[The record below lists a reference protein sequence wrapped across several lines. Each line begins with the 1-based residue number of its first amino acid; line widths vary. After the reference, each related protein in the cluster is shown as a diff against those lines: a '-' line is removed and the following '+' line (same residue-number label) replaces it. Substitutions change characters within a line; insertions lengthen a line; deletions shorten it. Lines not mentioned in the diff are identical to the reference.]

1 MLVSQNLHELAAS
14 YSTWK
19 WFSKDQICLN
29 FIIVNLKRSL
39 CFKYLLQLSWYHF
52 ETNFSFLQ
60 VSIEPESDKD
70 YLGHTFK
77 DLQSFVSDKM
87 NKSFKDVEQTKS
99 KLDKSDYENQSLR
112 ERLKEA
118 EAKLNKRDEKVKRDR
133 AKVQYDVKNY
143 TSRPFE
149 VKTEFIS
156 D

>member
-1 MLVSQNLHELAAS
+1 M
-14 YSTWK
+14 
-19 WFSKDQICLN
+19 
-29 FIIVNLKRSL
+29 
-39 CFKYLLQLSWYHF
+39 
-52 ETNFSFLQ
+52 
-60 VSIEPESDKD
+60 SIEPESDKD

-112 ERLKEA
+112 ERLKDA